1 MALIRA
7 DIFSVSLM
15 RNITIHAVIP
25 SDKITDPTKGIERK
39 TFKTLYLL
47 NGMMGND
54 FDWVTA
60 TRIERWAKDRDLAVI
75 MPAGENRF
83 YVDQDIPGQRYS
95 TFVGKE
101 LVEQTRAL
109 FPLSDKR
116 EDTFIAGLSMGG
128 YGATV
133 NGLKYSETFSH
144 IAALSSAYIL
154 DRIETSVYNAPW
166 ISDDRAYFEHVFG
179 DISKLRGSDKDYEAL
194 VLKLKEEKKEF
205 PKIYMAIGTEDN
217 ILLDANRKYHKFLQ
231 EQDVEVTYVEEPG
244 AHEWDFWDS
253 QIKKVL
259 EWLPL
264 GEINQGLSSGNVT
277 VEDK

>member
-7 DIFSVSLM
+7 DFFSAALM
-15 RNITIHAVIP
+15 RTVTVSVVIP
-25 SDKITDPTKGIERK
+25 SDKIVDPGKGIERK

-47 NGMMGND
+47 NGMLGND
-54 FDWVTA
+54 TDWITA
-60 TRIERWAKDRDLAVI
+60 TRIERWAKDKDLAVV
-75 MPAGENRF
+75 MPAGENHF
-83 YVDQDIPGQRYS
+83 YVDLDIPGQQYG

-116 EDTFIAGLSMGG
+116 KDTFIGGLSMGG

-133 NGLKYSETFSH
+133 NGLRFSETFSH

-154 DRIETSVYNAPW
+154 DRVATSVYNTPW
-166 ISDDRAYFEHVFG
+166 IGDDRAYLQYILG
-179 DISKLRGSDKDYEAL
+179 DLSKFKGSNKDYEEL
-194 VLKLKEEKKEF
+194 IYKLKEEQKEI
-205 PKIYMAIGTEDN
+205 PRIYMAVGKDDD
-217 ILLDANRKYHKFLQ
+217 LLDVNRAYHRFLQ
-231 EQDVEVTYVEEPG
+231 DNDVDVTYVEAPG

-264 GEINQGLSSGNVT
+264 GDAKQGLSSGNIMA
-277 VEDK
+277 D

>member
-25 SDKITDPTKGIERK
+25 SDKITDPAKGIERK

-83 YVDQDIPGQRYS
+83 YVDQDIPGQKYS

-133 NGLKYSETFSH
+133 NGLLYSETFSH
-144 IAALSSAYIL
+144 IAALSAAYIL
-154 DRIETSVYNAPW
+154 DRVETSVYNAPW
-166 ISDDRAYFEHVFG
+166 IGMDRAYLEHVLG
-179 DISKLRGSDKDYEAL
+179 DLSKLRGSEKDYEAL
-194 VLKLKEEKKEF
+194 MFKLIDEKKEI
-205 PKIYMAIGTEDN
+205 PKIYMAIGVDDD
-217 ILLDANRKYHKFLQ
+217 LLDVNRKYHEFLQ
-231 EQDVEVTYVEEPG
+231 AQGVDVTYIEAPG

-259 EWLPL
+259 DWLPL
-264 GEINQGLSSGNVT
+264 GDVNQGLSSGNIHT
-277 VEDK
+277 EN

>member
-83 YVDQDIPGQRYS
+83 YVDLEIPGQKYS

-133 NGLKYSETFSH
+133 NGLRFSETFSH
-144 IAALSSAYIL
+144 IAALSAAYVL
-154 DRIETSVYNAPW
+154 DRVDDAVYNAPW
-166 ISDDRAYFEHVFG
+166 IGEDRAYLEHVFG
-179 DISKLRGSDKDYEAL
+179 NLSQLRGSEKDYEAL
-194 VLKLKEEKKEF
+194 ILKLKEEKKDI
-205 PKIYMAIGTEDN
+205 PKIYMAIGVDDD
-217 ILLDANRKYHKFLQ
+217 LLDVNRKYHEFLQ
-231 EQDVEVTYVEEPG
+231 EQGVAVDYVEAPG

-259 EWLPL
+259 DWLPL
-264 GEINQGLSSGNVT
+264 GEVNQGLSSGNIT
-277 VEDK
+277 VD

>member
-25 SDKITDPTKGIERK
+25 SDKITDPTKGIGRK

-83 YVDQDIPGQRYS
+83 YVDQDIPGQKYS
-95 TFVGKE
+95 TFIGKE

-128 YGATV
+128 YGAIV
-133 NGLKYSETFSH
+133 NGLRFSETFSY
-144 IAALSSAYIL
+144 IAALSAAYIL
-154 DRIETSVYNAPW
+154 DRVGDAVYNAPW
-166 ISDDRAYFEHVFG
+166 IGMDRAYLEHVLG
-179 DISKLRGSDKDYEAL
+179 DLDKLRGSEKDYEAL
-194 VLKLKEEKKEF
+194 ILKLKEEKKDI
-205 PKIYMAIGTEDN
+205 PQIYMAIGVDDD
-217 ILLDANRKYHKFLQ
+217 LLDVNRKYHEFLQ
-231 EQDVEVTYVEEPG
+231 EQGVEVTYIEAPG

-259 EWLPL
+259 DWLPL
-264 GEINQGLSSGNVT
+264 GEINQGLSSGNIT
-277 VEDK
+277 TKE